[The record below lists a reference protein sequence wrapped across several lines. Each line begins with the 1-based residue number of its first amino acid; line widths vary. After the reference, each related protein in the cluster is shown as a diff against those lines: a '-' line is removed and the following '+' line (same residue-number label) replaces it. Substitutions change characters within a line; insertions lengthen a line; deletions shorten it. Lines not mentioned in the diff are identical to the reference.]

1 MLILPWSKD
10 MIVYAKTQ
18 MVRTFS
24 NLFIRYNS
32 VGLLLIKCR
41 VWLIQNG
48 LNIIFE
54 IYFINYRGRVCKDLI
69 ESRI

>member
-41 VWLIQNG
+41 VWLIHG
-48 LNIIFE
+48 MA
-54 IYFINYRGRVCKDLI
+54 
-69 ESRI
+69 